1 MLRLDKD
8 TGTSATFG
16 KEIHSALVETFFD
29 TRGSFFVALLGG
41 LLCPMAA
48 WFLTKDETFLY
59 LTVVMLCF
67 GAFRVYVYQT
77 HSRTDLATRVQE
89 ARKWEILYAIGG
101 IGFVAMVGVTVA
113 VLFTHYRD
121 NIAFDYGVFIM
132 LSGVGAL
139 SGRNA
144 GNPNI
149 VLIQLISL
157 CGPIAVMASLDPDT
171 RYLGITFILVL
182 ETISILSTAKFLN
195 GNLVTALRNGLDADL
210 QRKRLDLALNSMS
223 HGLCMGNPD
232 KTLSVVNHR
241 LTEFFHIAPPP
252 VPIAL
257 KALAH
262 QICANSELT
271 PKEANSFIEKWL
283 DYTSHAKTS
292 VFSQQFGTRIF
303 DFRCERTDEGGFV
316 TVVED
321 VTEQRRAVR
330 EIERIAHF
338 DTLTNLPNRFQFQQ
352 RLDRDLRQ
360 IRKRKRKLTLLYI
373 DLDHFKEVNDSLGHS
388 IGDKLLH
395 EVAVRLRES
404 MRPIDMVARFGG
416 DEFCVLLQ
424 PSETIP
430 DVDVI
435 AKRIIHTL
443 SQPYVIERHTIV
455 IGASIGICV
464 APDDSDHSEELL
476 KCADLAMYHSKM
488 TGRSKALWFKP
499 DMQEALLRKIQI
511 EHGLRDAL
519 IANELEV
526 FYQPVIDSR
535 DRSVVGCEALLRW
548 RHPQDGLIPPS
559 EFIPVAEETGLIV
572 ELGEWVLRQACRD
585 ACEWQNDV
593 RISVNFSPKQFQQ
606 KDLVKVVETA
616 LQDTGLEPNRL
627 EIEITETTLMQD
639 TDDALTKIAAL
650 RELGVRLSLDDFGT
664 GYCSLGYL
672 HLFPVN
678 KVKIDR
684 SFVLDLNTSPKTQAI
699 VGAISML
706 AHELRMDLVAEGVE
720 TTEQLDCL
728 AQKNV
733 FLIQGYLF
741 SRPVPVAELVQK
753 LGVAGDQLMI
763 GATS

>member
-1 MLRLDKD
+1 MFTLDKD
-8 TGTSATFG
+8 PGAGATFS
-16 KEIHSALVETFFD
+16 KEIHGALVETYFD
-29 TRGSFFVALLGG
+29 TRGSFVVALLGG
-41 LLCPMAA
+41 LLSPVAA
-48 WFLTKDETFLY
+48 WFMTKNDIFLY
-59 LTVVMLCF
+59 LIAVMFIF
-67 GAFRVYVYQT
+67 GAFRVYVFQS
-77 HSRTDLATRVQE
+77 HSHADVITRHRD

-113 VLFTHYRD
+113 ILFQNYRD
-121 NIAFDYGVFIM
+121 NVAFDYGVFIM

-149 VLIQLISL
+149 VLIQLIVL
-157 CGPIAVMASLDPDT
+157 CGPLAVVAMLDPDT
-171 RYLGITFILVL
+171 RYIGIAFILLL
-182 ETISILSTAKFLN
+182 ETISILSTARFLN
-195 GNLVTALRNGLDADL
+195 GNLVNALRNGFDASL
-210 QRKRLDLALNSMS
+210 QRKRLDVALNSMS
-223 HGLCMGNPD
+223 HGLCMGNAD

-241 LTEFFHIAPPP
+241 LTEFFKIPHPAGQ
-252 VPIAL
+252 IAL
-257 KALAH
+257 KDLANE
-262 QICANSELT
+262 ICAQSELS
-271 PKEANSFIEKWL
+271 PKEANAFIEKWL
-283 DYTSHAKTS
+283 DYASHAKTS
-292 VFSQQFGTRIF
+292 VFSQQFGARIF

-321 VTEQRRAVR
+321 VTEQRKAVR

-360 IRKRKRKLTLLYI
+360 IRKRGRKLTLLYI

-395 EVAVRLRES
+395 QVAVRLRECV
-404 MRPIDMVARFGG
+404 RPIDMVARFGG
-416 DEFCVLLQ
+416 DEFCILLQ
-424 PSETIP
+424 PAETLP

-435 AKRIIHTL
+435 AKRIILTL
-443 SQPYVIERHTIV
+443 SQPYVIERHTII

-464 APDDSDHSEELL
+464 APHDSDRAGELL

-488 TGRSKALWFKP
+488 TGRSKALWFRP

-519 IANELEV
+519 ISNELEV
-526 FYQPVIDSR
+526 FYQPVVDGR
-535 DRSVVGCEALLRW
+535 DRSIVSCEALLRW
-548 RHPQDGLIPPS
+548 RHPKDGLISPS

-585 ACEWQNDV
+585 ACEWPRDV
-593 RISVNFSPKQFQQ
+593 RVAVNFSPKQFQQ
-606 KDLVKVVETA
+606 KDMLRVVETA
-616 LQDTGLEPNRL
+616 LQDAGLDPNRL
-627 EIEITETTLMQD
+627 EVEITETTLMQD
-639 TDDALTKIAAL
+639 TEEALKKIAAL

-664 GYCSLGYL
+664 GYCSLAYL
-672 HLFPVN
+672 HLFAVD

-684 SFVLDLNTSPKTQAI
+684 SFVEDLHAAPKTQAI
-699 VGAISML
+699 VGAIAML
-706 AHELRMDLVAEGVE
+706 ARELRIDLVAEGVE
-720 TTEQLDCL
+720 TNEQLAYL

-741 SRPVPVAELVQK
+741 SRPMPVAELAQK
-753 LGVAGDQLMI
+753 FALTGDRSMLSLI
-763 GATS
+763 T

>member
-1 MLRLDKD
+1 MLATDEDARKN
-8 TGTSATFG
+8 ATFS

-41 LLCPMAA
+41 LLSPVAA
-48 WFLTKDETFLY
+48 WFMTHDDIFIY
-59 LTVVMLCF
+59 LAAIMAAF
-67 GAFRVYVYQT
+67 GVFRVYVYHT
-77 HSRTDLATRVQE
+77 HSQADLATRTQE
-89 ARKWEILYAIGG
+89 ATKWEILYAIGG
-101 IGFVAMVGVTVA
+101 VGFVSMVGITVA
-113 VLFTHYRD
+113 ILFRNYRD

-144 GNPNI
+144 GNPAI
-149 VLIQLISL
+149 VFVQLLGL
-157 CGPIAVMASLDPDT
+157 CGPIAVMALLDPDT
-171 RYLGITFILVL
+171 RYLGVTFILIL

-195 GNLVTALRNGLDADL
+195 GNLVRALRNGFDANL

-232 KTLSVVNHR
+232 KTLSVVNRR
-241 LTEFFHIAPPP
+241 LAEFFHIAPPT
-252 VPIAL
+252 VPIEL
-257 KALAH
+257 KKLATE
-262 QICANSELT
+262 ICAQSELT

-360 IRKRKRKLTLLYI
+360 IRKRGRKLTLLNI

-395 EVAVRLRES
+395 QVAVRLRECV
-404 MRPIDMVARFGG
+404 RPIDMVARFGG

-424 PSETIP
+424 PAETLP

-435 AKRIIHTL
+435 AKRIIHTV

-464 APDDSDHSEELL
+464 APDDSDRAEELI

-499 DMQEALLRKIQI
+499 DMQQALLRKIQI

-519 IANELEV
+519 IANELEL

-535 DRSVVGCEALLRW
+535 DHSIVSCEALLRW

-559 EFIPVAEETGLIV
+559 EFIPIAEETGLIV

-585 ACEWQNDV
+585 ACEWPSDV
-593 RISVNFSPKQFQQ
+593 RVAVNFSPKQFQQ
-606 KDLVKVVETA
+606 KDMAKIVETA
-616 LQDTGLEPNRL
+616 LQDAGLDPDRL

-639 TDDALTKIAAL
+639 TDEALRKIGAL

-664 GYCSLGYL
+664 GYCSLAYL

-678 KVKIDR
+678 KVKIDK
-684 SFVLDLNTSPKTQAI
+684 SFVDDLNTSPKTQAI
-699 VGAISML
+699 IGAIAML
-706 AHELRMDLVAEGVE
+706 ARDLHMDLVAEGVE
-720 TTEQLDCL
+720 TAEQLAYL

-741 SRPVPVAELVQK
+741 SRPAPVAELLKK
-753 LGVAGDQLMI
+753 LGAPGEKLLL
-763 GATS
+763 GASN